1 MIVFASHYPYSEEF
15 ENFIASKR
23 KNDKKAYIP
32 ASAYS
37 SFTGFKDEGIF
48 KSLSEIFSKRNSHDE
63 STFYL
68 DKTID
73 EAKLFSHGIIEIGG
87 GNTYELLSLLRKSNI
102 IDGLK
107 EYEKNGGIIVGCSAG
122 AVVLG
127 TTTLLSTIADENRSG
142 ITDFTG
148 LDMLEK
154 FPPLCFKPHIDL
166 SLNFNSALFQD
177 FANALNINVITAAE
191 NAYVIFDDDKM
202 YQTSGIEF
210 YIPKENA
217 ETQS

>member
-127 TTTLLSTIADENRSG
+127 TITLLSTIADENRSG